1 MLCTKSDA
9 TRLISGSCDRTLKIW
24 NVATTECLSTLSE
37 HTDWV
42 SLKDTLLQGTHHEI
56 YLMNR

>member
-1 MLCTKSDA
+1 VLCTKSDA

-24 NVATTECLSTLSE
+24 DVASTECLSTLSG

-42 SLKDTLLQGTHHEI
+42 RHEQFELNTTYCKLI
-56 YLMNR
+56 L